1 MIEGGAMGKKV
12 LLITLTSLTVFILT
26 LVSFTFQFVTST
38 GASMNEDIEHKEKY
52 QARVDDLSLT
62 DGDPISILLMGVD
75 TRSGEEGGRADTMV
89 LMTLNPQSKSI
100 EMVSIPRDTHLKID
114 GGLDKINSSYQIGG
128 PAETI
133 KSVEKLLDV
142 PVDYF
147 IEVNMKGF
155 EGIVNAYG
163 GVEVNNDLEFT
174 DKHVHFP
181 KGEIKLDGKEALIYA
196 RMRKKDPRGDFGRQ
210 KRQRQVIEALMQK
223 GESIE
228 SVTKFGEIIDVIQHN
243 VKTNMNPIEMWNIQ
257 ANYKSARETMEAHK
271 IEGKDKTFKGTY
283 YYMPDKKNLN
293 TISLRLKKHLELIS
307 NDEADQN
314 RSKIKKNA
322 ENNKKSGD
330 LGAATHETNRSK
342 SDQDTEMKD
351 QDPETERSYETAKN
365 EAEEKDTDKNSNET
379 GNQPNVKR
387 VIKEDWKPVPTRQT
401 NHTKVTFDEG
411 SLDWEE
417 MTEAIAKGANL
428 TRDDMILW
436 WVEGKGMNN
445 VMATVTNKTQ
455 TENYRVHV
463 KWIEGRG
470 YAAIKVEELYENDQ
484 KNR

>member
-1 MIEGGAMGKKV
+1 MGKKV
-12 LLITLTSLTVFILT
+12 LLITLTSLTVSILT

-38 GASMNEDIEHKEKY
+38 GASMNEEIDHKEKY
-52 QARVDDLSLT
+52 QGRVDDLSLT

-75 TRSGEEGGRADTMV
+75 TRPGEEGGRADTMV

-100 EMVSIPRDTHLKID
+100 EMVSIPRDTHIKID
-114 GGLDKINSSYQIGG
+114 GGLDKINSSYQVGG

-147 IEVNMKGF
+147 IEVDMKGF

-181 KGEIKLDGKEALIYA
+181 KGEIKLNGKEALIYA

-228 SVTKFGEIIDVIQHN
+228 SLTKFGEIIDVIQHN
-243 VKTNMNPIEMWNIQ
+243 VKTNMNPIDIWNIQ
-257 ANYKSARETMEAHK
+257 ANYKSARETMKAHK

-283 YYMPDKKNLN
+283 YYMPDKKNLD
-293 TISLRLKKHLELIS
+293 TISLTLKKHLEMIS
-307 NDEADQN
+307 DGPVVDQS
-314 RSKIKKNA
+314 RSKLKKDA

-330 LGAATHETNRSK
+330 LGSAANRSK

-351 QDPETERSYETAKN
+351 QDPETERSYETAKDETEEE
-365 EAEEKDTDKNSNET
+365 EADKKSNET
-379 GNQPNVKR
+379 SDQPNVKR
-387 VIKEDWKPVPTRQT
+387 VINEDWTPVPTNQT

-428 TRDDMILW
+428 SRNDMILW
-436 WVEGKGMNN
+436 WVEGKGMNK
-445 VMATVTNKTQ
+445 VLATVTNKTQ

-463 KWIEGRG
+463 EWIVGRG
-470 YAAIKVEELYENDQ
+470 YAPVKVEELYENDQ